1 MSYEPGDRVIRL
13 EARERAG
20 ASVLSREGDDYLIA
34 YDEGGEGWW
43 PALALAP
50 APAAEGGHDE

>member
-13 EARERAG
+13 EARESAG
-20 ASVLSREGDDYLIA
+20 ASVLAREGDEYLIV

-43 PALALAP
+43 PASALAP
-50 APAAEGGHDE
+50 DPAS